1 LLALSKGNLMPRKRG
16 WRALWLMTLGLAC
29 GIGLGLWI
37 GWSLAPVEYVDTD
50 LSYLHPL
57 YQDDVLLMISETY
70 VLDGDLDA
78 ARARIALLSLADP
91 PDAVAD
97 LAERFVSQDAPL
109 AHVRA
114 LAHMSAALGV
124 RRDALRPYLP
134 VTDET
139 R

>member
-1 LLALSKGNLMPRKRG
+1 MPRKRG

-37 GWSLAPVEYVDTD
+37 GWNLAPVEYVDTD
-50 LSYLHPL
+50 ISYLHPL

-70 VLDGDLDA
+70 ALDSDLDA

-91 PDAVAD
+91 ANAVAD
-97 LAERFVSQDAPL
+97 LAERFALQGAPL

-114 LAHMSAALGV
+114 LAHMAAAMGV
-124 RRDALRPYLP
+124 RRDALRRYLS
-134 VTDET
+134 VTDDT
-139 R
+139 P

>member
-1 LLALSKGNLMPRKRG
+1 MPRKRG
-16 WRALWLMTLGLAC
+16 WRALWLITLGLAC
-29 GIGLGLWI
+29 GTGLGLWI
-37 GWSLAPVEYVDTD
+37 GWALAPVEYVDTD
-50 LSYLHPL
+50 ISYLHPL

-70 VLDGDLDA
+70 ALDGDLDA
-78 ARARIALLSLADP
+78 ARARIALLFLEDP
-91 PDAVAD
+91 ANAAAD

-124 RRDALRPYLP
+124 RRDVLRPYLP
-134 VTDET
+134 VTEDS